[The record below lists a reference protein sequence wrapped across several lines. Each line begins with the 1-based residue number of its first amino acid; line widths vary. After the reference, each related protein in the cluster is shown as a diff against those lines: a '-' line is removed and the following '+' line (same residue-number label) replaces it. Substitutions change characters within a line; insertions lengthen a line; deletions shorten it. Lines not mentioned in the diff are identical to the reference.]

1 MCFWCLKSQTKLN
14 FTNLSLQSGM
24 AAPPKIPSFAKLRQE
39 DDKSEASLSYRRDS
53 NLKEGAGGG
62 RGRGRE

>member
-1 MCFWCLKSQTKLN
+1 
-14 FTNLSLQSGM
+14 M

-62 RGRGRE
+62 QKNFYERL